1 MDSRRWQSPAAAA
14 AAAEAAEEDAGGTG
28 GPSRRPARRGMN
40 RSSPYGGGPRRWL
53 ARLPVASRIFP
64 TATRDGSPAG
74 DSPSLLS
81 LLGASLLSADRC
93 NNQEVHHESL
103 DVIPELSLANVTM
116 IDNFCEL
123 QRQSTEPNNNAA
135 AAAPP
140 VHMSNKFNLLLEVDK
155 NSSHGDGLADIVN
168 IIKQRHFTRQTIV
181 DASVLF
187 YVYRDETE
195 HLIEIIRSRT
205 PDLSVEDQ
213 RAPGSTVKGF
223 ETTLFSTPAR
233 LIDPQSSW
241 STDTLPSSNVHGVGS
256 SPIEIAKAFMEAQTS
271 ASVHESQKRKFR
283 ALSHGVEVE
292 NSTPKI
298 PKVATDSSLC
308 WPGSVV
314 RGYSNYLT
322 PQSNKGRTRLQP
334 LSRTPY
340 SGSVFPRSVKNSGH
354 GNTYNNSSGH
364 SQLSTPFSVG
374 NKTILEDKLASAS
387 GMVQPSSSSR
397 GKVDVFGRASAVDD
411 MSRGPSVSVHPKSS
425 ETAFKILQHLE
436 RTIPSPTL
444 KPLELRK
451 TLAKRNISSVA
462 TSSKGK
468 GPDFSIGGHRQ
479 SGISESGT
487 ANLEIADAKK
497 VPPSSPSADESSQK
511 IQSSGANSEVPET
524 RASQQPLKSDLT
536 STSAAEVTDKNTSKG
551 FTFTF
556 PIPKAP
562 SSLLEPPPTPTLA
575 SPPRTLPVTT
585 EDIPKFSFGSSST
598 ANKLVFSFDSRGSS
612 LGDDGSVPTFKF
624 GSDKKRE
631 LCFDVAVKNAVC

>member
-1 MDSRRWQSPAAAA
+1 MMDSRRWQSLAAAA

-40 RSSPYGGGPRRWL
+40 RASPYGGGPRRWL
-53 ARLPVASRIFP
+53 PRLPVASRIFP
-64 TATRDGSPAG
+64 TVPREGAPAG
-74 DSPSLLS
+74 
-81 LLGASLLSADRC
+81 

-103 DVIPELSLANVTM
+103 DVIPE
-116 IDNFCEL
+116 
-123 QRQSTEPNNNAA
+123 RQSTEPNNNAA

-140 VHMSNKFNLLLEVDK
+140 MHVSNKFNLLLE
-155 NSSHGDGLADIVN
+155 
-168 IIKQRHFTRQTIV
+168 

-213 RAPGSTVKGF
+213 GASGSTVKGF

-340 SGSVFPRSVKNSGH
+340 SGSVFPRSIKNSGH
-354 GNTYNNSSGH
+354 GDTYNNSSGH

-374 NKTILEDKLASAS
+374 NKTILEDKLASAN

-624 GSDKKRE
+624 RSDKKRE